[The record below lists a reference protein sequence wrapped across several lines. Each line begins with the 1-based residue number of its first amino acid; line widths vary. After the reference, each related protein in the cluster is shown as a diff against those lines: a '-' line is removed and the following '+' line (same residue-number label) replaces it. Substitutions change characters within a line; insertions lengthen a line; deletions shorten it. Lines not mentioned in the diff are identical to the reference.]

1 MGKKL
6 SARFFQRDVLE
17 VAPDLLG
24 KMLVRKFDSG
34 NEHRFRITDVEA
46 YRGEEDKA
54 CHASRGRTAHTEL
67 LYGEG
72 GKIYVYLIYG
82 MYWLLNF
89 VTGDKDKP
97 QGVMV
102 RAVEGIYGPGRV
114 GRALKLD
121 RSFRGISVESEILWV
136 EDSGEKPEYVTV
148 PRVGIDYAQE
158 WKDIEWRF
166 IIKDQVNRN

>member
-24 KMLVRKFDSG
+24 KILVRKFDSG

-97 QGVMV
+97 QGVIRYVQSKEYMV
-102 RAVEGIYGPGRV
+102 QEGSV
-114 GRALKLD
+114 GRLSWIVL
-121 RSFRGISVESEILWV
+121 FVEYLSKV
-136 EDSGEKPEYVTV
+136 RYCG
-148 PRVGIDYAQE
+148 
-158 WKDIEWRF
+158 
-166 IIKDQVNRN
+166 